1 MAITAL
7 AGFAGVL
14 MRNIVFTAAEALRFG
29 TVSAA
34 VHDRGSVVGLWRL
47 TDALMACFSS
57 ATPGT
62 VGGAGRFGLAGLV
75 AAFGWGVWIVPY
87 SVVLL
92 GV

>member
-1 MAITAL
+1 MRLPADLISAI
-7 AGFAGVL
+7 F
-14 MRNIVFTAAEALRFG
+14 NIDSANNGRWRWPSLP
-29 TVSAA
+29 VSAA

-47 TDALMACFSS
+47 TDALMACSSS

-75 AAFGWGVWIVPY
+75 AAFGWGVWIVSS